1 MNIKRYTTN
10 KDVIL
15 KKRRVNGGIYME
27 NTTRYCSI
35 KDSLKDSLKEMN
47 LIKNG
52 KLPKKTWKEFCLE
65 NKKV

>member
-1 MNIKRYTTN
+1 M
-10 KDVIL
+10 
-15 KKRRVNGGIYME
+15 NGGIYME

-47 LIKNG
+47 LIRNG